1 MISATFTVQKGEVY
15 NEVAKTT
22 SYTGIKM
29 SGEDYER
36 VFTTDEDRMFLER
49 FFNEAANGLTDVL
62 KPFLVT
68 VSDTSPLHCIDLSRN
83 YVVALELSSS
93 YDEQLNGSIQSSMF
107 SYFTNFIV
115 GNWYK
120 FANKSEAAEYL
131 ANAASMVL
139 DIKSKIYYRK
149 KPRRIVPTE

>member
-1 MISATFTVQKGEVY
+1 MISATFTVSKAEVY

-93 YDEQLNGSIQSSMF
+93 YDEHLNGSIQSSMF

>member
-1 MISATFTVQKGEVY
+1 MISATFTVSKAEVY

>member
-1 MISATFTVQKGEVY
+1 MISAEFTVSKADVY

-29 SGEDYER
+29 SGDDYAR
-36 VFTTDEDRMFLER
+36 IFTTDEDRLMLER

-62 KPFLVT
+62 KPFLVS
-68 VSDTSPLHCIDLSRN
+68 VSDTTPLRNINLNRN
-83 YVVALELSSS
+83 YVVNLELSSS
-93 YDEQLNGSIQSSMF
+93 YDSHLNKSVESSMF

-120 FANKSEAAEYL
+120 FSNKGEADGYL
-131 ANAASMVL
+131 ATAASMIL

-149 KPRRIVPTE
+149 KPVRVVPTE

>member
-1 MISATFTVQKGEVY
+1 MIDVTFTVSKADVY

-49 FFNEAANGLTDVL
+49 FFNEAANGMTDVL

-68 VSDTSPLHCIDLSRN
+68 VSDTSPLHCIDLERN
-83 YVVALELSSS
+83 YVINLELSGS
-93 YDEQLNGSIQSSMF
+93 YDERLNGSIESSMF

-120 FANKSEAAEYL
+120 FANKQEADGYL
-131 ANAASMVL
+131 ATAANMVI
-139 DIKSKIYYRK
+139 DIKSKIFFRK

>member
-1 MISATFTVQKGEVY
+1 MISVEFTVSKAEVY

-29 SGEDYER
+29 SGEDYQR

-83 YVVALELSSS
+83 YVVNLELSSA
-93 YDEQLNGSIQSSMF
+93 YDINLNGSIGSSMF

-120 FANKSEAAEYL
+120 FANKAEADGYL
-131 ANAASMVL
+131 ANATAMIL
-139 DIKSKIYYRK
+139 DIKSKIYFRK
-149 KPRRIVPTE
+149 KPRRVVPTA

>member
-1 MISATFTVQKGEVY
+1 MISASFTVSKAEVY

-29 SGEDYER
+29 SGEDYMR
-36 VFTTDEDRMFLER
+36 IFTTDEDRMMLER
-49 FFNEAANGLTDVL
+49 FFNEAANGMTDVL

-68 VSDTSPLHCIDLSRN
+68 VSNTTPLHNIDLTRDYEVS
-83 YVVALELSSS
+83 LELSSS
-93 YDEQLNGSIQSSMF
+93 YDQNLNTSIGSSMF
-107 SYFTNFIV
+107 SYFVNFIV

-120 FANKSEAAEYL
+120 FTNKGEAEGYL
-131 ANAASMVL
+131 ASAASMVL

-149 KPRRIVPTE
+149 KPSRTTPTV

>member
-1 MISATFTVQKGEVY
+1 MISATFTVPKAEVY

-29 SGEDYER
+29 SGEDYAR
-36 VFTTDEDRMFLER
+36 IFTTDEDRMMLER

-62 KPFLVT
+62 KPFLVS
-68 VSDTSPLHCIDLSRN
+68 VSDTSPLHCIDLTRN
-83 YVVALELSSS
+83 YVVSLELSSS
-93 YDEQLNGSIQSSMF
+93 YDENLNGSVESSMF

-120 FANKSEAAEYL
+120 FANKEEAEAYL
-131 ANAASMVL
+131 ATAASMVL
-139 DIKSKIYYRK
+139 DIKSKIYFRK
-149 KPRRIVPTE
+149 KPVRVVPTE

>member
-1 MISATFTVQKGEVY
+1 MISATFTVPKAEVY

-29 SGEDYER
+29 SGEDYAR
-36 VFTTDEDRMFLER
+36 IFTTDEDRMMLER

-62 KPFLVT
+62 KPFLVS
-68 VSDTSPLHCIDLSRN
+68 VSDTSPLHCIDLTRN
-83 YVVALELSSS
+83 YVVSVELSSS
-93 YDEQLNGSIQSSMF
+93 YDENLNGSVESSMF

-120 FANKSEAAEYL
+120 FSNKGEAEEYL
-131 ANAASMVL
+131 TTAANMVM
-139 DIKSKIYYRK
+139 DIKSKIYFRK
-149 KPRRIVPTE
+149 KPVRVVPTE